1 LAAAHLPGRAQIK
14 GTGTVHKHIFIA
26 AAAAFALTAPA
37 GAVTVKNVSAG
48 EVTIGIDWG
57 NKEKVEK
64 IPAGKE
70 VTFEC
75 KDGCG
80 ISGPWEFSWRAKG
93 NDVITTDGQSLIS
106 VVDKPSGK
114 KHSME

>member
-1 LAAAHLPGRAQIK
+1 
-14 GTGTVHKHIFIA
+14 VHKHIFIA

-37 GAVTVKNVSAG
+37 GAVTVKNAAAA
-48 EVTIGIDWG
+48 EVTIGIDYG
-57 NKEKVEK
+57 NSEKIMK
-64 IPAGKE
+64 IPAGKSA
-70 VTFEC
+70 TFDC

-93 NDVITTDGQSLIS
+93 NDVITTDGQSLVS

-114 KHSME
+114 KHSKE

>member
-1 LAAAHLPGRAQIK
+1 MHKQI
-14 GTGTVHKHIFIA
+14 IIA

-37 GAVTVKNVSAG
+37 GAVTVKNVANA
-48 EVTIGIDWG
+48 EVTIGVDYG
-57 NKEKVEK
+57 NQEKIMK

-70 VTFEC
+70 VTFDC

-93 NDVITTDGQSLIS
+93 NDTITTNGQSLIS
-106 VVDKPSGK
+106 VVNKPSGK
-114 KHSME
+114 KHSTE